1 MTTTLSTDQPTE
13 AVRTRDSLLFRI
25 LAAFGLVIAVF
36 VVGAGLTFFNLTQIS
51 SDVHKFAEIA
61 KEAGSAAKIEAQFAK
76 MNGHAREYASQ
87 GKESDA
93 EAVQSLAAEIQKEIE
108 DLRSHEIPAEL
119 AERVTEIE
127 QAVAQYQTDFAAAA
141 VLERE
146 FKHLVNDRMIPQ
158 GQLLVEDM
166 DKMQKAFVTTGDLN
180 AALKAGT
187 AREHLLLLQIHANS
201 LVGHKDTSV
210 KELVDQEI
218 AISTAALADLEFLA
232 RTPDTVALLDEVKG
246 LFADYREAVETAHKD
261 EVQIR
266 NIVNG
271 PLQAN
276 ADKIAAATEAFLA
289 KATALETAIEED
301 ALDRIVWTE
310 IEVAV
315 ASLISFA
322 LGVVIAVFLGRRLSG
337 TAISLS
343 AVMDRLAN
351 QDLTVEVPG
360 VDRRDEFGLMSR
372 AVEVFKKS
380 MIQNREREMEE
391 AQKAEQLKREERARR
406 IEELTA
412 AFDAGVSEMLEM
424 VSSATTQLDASAQ
437 SMSSIAEQT
446 MERSTAV
453 AGASEEATTN
463 VQTVASAA
471 EELSASIIEISNQI
485 SESTRISKEA
495 SMKAQTTSEAV
506 GSLETAA
513 AQVGNIVSLIS
524 DIAEQTNLLALNAT
538 IEAARAGE
546 AGKGFAVVATEVKSL
561 ADQTGKAT
569 VEISDKVAQIQTETG
584 RAAESIREIASTV
597 QRLDEI
603 SSAIA
608 AAIEEQSSATQEIGR
623 SVQEAAQGTQEVSSN
638 IEAVSSGAQETSSA
652 AAEVRSATSDV
663 SGQSDRLRTQIAQF
677 LSDVKVA

>member
-108 DLRSHEIPAEL
+108 YLRSHEIPAEL

-127 QAVAQYQTDFAAAA
+127 QTVAQYQTDFAAAA

-166 DKMQKAFVTTGDLN
+166 DKMQKAFVATGDLN

-187 AREHLLLLQIHANS
+187 VREHLLLLQLHANS

-218 AISTAALADLEFLA
+218 AISAAALADLEFLA

-261 EVQIR
+261 EVEIR

-276 ADKIAAATEAFLA
+276 ADKIAVATEAFLA
-289 KATALETAIEED
+289 KATALENAIEED
-301 ALDRIVWTE
+301 ALDRILWTE

-380 MIQNREREMEE
+380 MIQNREMEE